1 MVSVSAAR
9 GTEEPCSCFH
19 CGTLVI
25 LDVPVGS
32 AVGVDQYVYTVGESF
47 KGIKHVPH
55 GTHVVSYAAY
65 DAIGSRFGPVTAM
78 FVEVPKVE
86 RSDDDRC
93 AGMDHDTAW
102 MVDSALHGPVLGWK
116 WNGQEEILERI
127 KEDSPDMARVEGMV
141 RELRWD
147 RELGSYVTMHAVRG
161 QEGPTVSWRAHEEW
175 MGLSGYID
183 SRVLKRVAPT
193 GGNVCIIAEGDH
205 TLLRQ
210 DGKHIKTEAEVAL
223 DEQLKD
229 STVEMSHSGA
239 SHAGRCHFTP
249 VPQLIKNANLSPE
262 DLTAWNMDKSKA
274 LDALLKD
281 HFGNDES
288 LFLGEFQFS
297 FISFLLGHSIEGF
310 LQWKHILALLFSC
323 EEAVT
328 CGREN
333 LFKNALRIIYDQL
346 SFSFHKSNS
355 SSKGV
360 RHNNDLGPSV
370 NNAGGDAVFEQL
382 LEDSFLKK
390 KSVSFIRR
398 IESESDAF
406 DPDLYSRVVSLGR
419 LISSSLS
426 WECGPVQDV
435 GISALLDDEDGPVIV
450 NIDEFL

>member
-1 MVSVSAAR
+1 MVSVSAGR
-9 GTEEPCSCFH
+9 GTEEPSFCFH

-65 DAIGSRFGPVTAM
+65 DPIGNRFGPVTAM
-78 FVEVPKVE
+78 FVEIPKVE
-86 RSDDDRC
+86 RSGEDRC

-116 WNGQEEILERI
+116 WNRQEEILEGME
-127 KEDSPDMARVEGMV
+127 EDSPDMARTEGMV

-147 RELGSYVTMHAVRG
+147 RDLGSYVTMHTVRG
-161 QEGPTVSWRAHEEW
+161 QEGPKVSWKAHEEW
-175 MGLSGYID
+175 LGLSSYID
-183 SRVLKRVAPT
+183 SHVLERVAPT

-205 TLLRQ
+205 TLIRQ

-223 DEQLKD
+223 DEQLKET
-229 STVEMSHSGA
+229 SVAMPHSGA

-249 VPQLIKNANLSPE
+249 VPQLIKDTGLSPE
-262 DLTAWNMDKSKA
+262 DLTAWNLDKSKA
-274 LDALLKD
+274 LDILLKE

-297 FISFLLGHSIEGF
+297 FIAFLLGHSIEGF

-323 EEAVT
+323 EDAVKH
-328 CGREN
+328 GRVY

-346 SFSFHKSNS
+346 AFSFHS
-355 SSKGV
+355 SSKSTQ
-360 RHNNDLGPSV
+360 HHHDQGPAV

-398 IESESDAF
+398 IESESDAL
-406 DPDLYSRVVSLGR
+406 DPDLYSIVRNLGR

-435 GISALLDDEDGPVIV
+435 GISGLLNDEDGPVIV

>member
-1 MVSVSAAR
+1 MVSVSAGR
-9 GTEEPCSCFH
+9 GTEEPSSCFH

-65 DAIGSRFGPVTAM
+65 DPIGNRFGPVTAM
-78 FVEVPKVE
+78 FVEIPKVE
-86 RSDDDRC
+86 RSGEDRC

-102 MVDSALHGPVLGWK
+102 MVDSAVHGPVLGWK
-116 WNGQEEILERI
+116 WNRQEEILEGME
-127 KEDSPDMARVEGMV
+127 EDSPDMARTEGMV

-147 RELGSYVTMHAVRG
+147 RDLGSYVTMHTVRG
-161 QEGPTVSWRAHEEW
+161 QEGPKISWKAHEEW
-175 MGLSGYID
+175 LGLSSYIE
-183 SRVLKRVAPT
+183 SHVLERVAPT

-205 TLLRQ
+205 TLIRQ

-223 DEQLKD
+223 DEQLKET
-229 STVEMSHSGA
+229 SVAMPHSGA

-249 VPQLIKNANLSPE
+249 VPQLIKDTGLSPE
-262 DLTAWNMDKSKA
+262 DLTAWNLDKSKA
-274 LDALLKD
+274 LDILLKE

-297 FISFLLGHSIEGF
+297 FIAFLLGHSIEGF

-323 EEAVT
+323 EDAVKH
-328 CGREN
+328 GRVH

-346 SFSFHKSNS
+346 AFSFHS
-355 SSKGV
+355 SSKSTQ
-360 RHNNDLGPSV
+360 HHHDQGPAV

-398 IESESDAF
+398 IDSESDAL
-406 DPDLYSRVVSLGR
+406 DPDLYSIVRNLGR

-435 GISALLDDEDGPVIV
+435 GISGLLDDEDGPVIV